1 MDLVTTAAMRCG
13 FGGGLLVDYP
23 NSTRAKKYFLVRTPH
38 VMRSPRT
45 RGARNDAILRAVA
58 NQLCGKLTAQS
69 CGRLGFWEPHTG
81 ASLRAQVL
89 FAGHKDGT
97 AAQKMPQAMG
107 AGEQEHV
114 ANESKRC
121 ACAPASCPAPPVPSR
136 RSGASDARRLTGT
149 ARRIARGCVSRVE
162 LRRAPK
168 SGSMPRR
175 TGSVHRARLS
185 RRTASTRAESAA
197 RSSRSR
203 TNRVN

>member
-1 MDLVTTAAMRCG
+1 
-13 FGGGLLVDYP
+13 VDYP

-38 VMRSPRT
+38 VMRSSRT
-45 RGARNDAILRAVA
+45 RGARNDAIRSIMWAR
-58 NQLCGKLTAQS
+58 G
-69 CGRLGFWEPHTG
+69 LGEPHTG

-89 FAGHKDGT
+89 FAGQKDGT

-121 ACAPASCPAPPVPSR
+121 ACAPASCPAPPEPSR
-136 RSGASDARRLTGT
+136 RSGAADARRLTGT